1 MNFKAKLNF
10 MFYEVIDNTKHN
22 SEIYFNFTRSQ
33 IFYSHR
39 NRNWFLKEFKIN
51 DGDYYELKVNDNVDP
66 LKRYE
71 IIINKNKPIKLIL
84 DTKNEFLLKWT
95 HKLYYIQKDSSNWLR
110 TAIINLIVGI
120 TMYFIGQFIGF
131 RSGYQ
136 DGLTKAQQEIQAPV
150 QTQTKK

>member
-1 MNFKAKLNF
+1 MAYDSKNPNKNRLHSSYFKNPPK
-10 MFYEVIDNTKHN
+10 K
-22 SEIYFNFTRSQ
+22 
-33 IFYSHR
+33 
-39 NRNWFLKEFKIN
+39 
-51 DGDYYELKVNDNVDP
+51 
-66 LKRYE
+66 E